1 MAHSSALVEALKR
14 ELKARGITY
23 AQVAKELRM
32 SEASIKRMFSQKNFT
47 LARLDQVCRV
57 ARLEVT
63 DLLRQADRGDDLI
76 SQLSYE
82 QEARIAADNKLL
94 LVAICAL
101 NHWTLA
107 QILAT
112 YELSKSECI
121 RLLAQLDRL
130 GIIRLLP
137 DNKIRPLVTR
147 AFSWLP
153 DGPIQRYFHSQV
165 QDDFFRSN
173 FDRPGETLL
182 LVNGMLSKASAASTI
197 TRLHHVAQEFRELH
211 NEDVR
216 LPMGER
222 SSVSL
227 LVAVR
232 RWELKAFH
240 DLRRQRK
247 NAPAPG
253 TQGRRPT

>member
-1 MAHSSALVEALKR
+1 MAHSSALVDALKR

-23 AQVAKELRM
+23 ARVAKEVRM

-47 LARLDQVCRV
+47 LARLDQICQV

-63 DLLRQADRGDDLI
+63 DLLRQADRGEDLL
-76 SQLSYE
+76 SQLTYE
-82 QEARIAADNKLL
+82 QETHIAADTRLL

-112 YELSKSECI
+112 YEISKAECI
-121 RLLAQLDRL
+121 KLLAQLDRL

-137 DNKIRPLVTR
+137 NNKIRPLVTR

-153 DGPIQRYFHSQV
+153 DGPIQRYFNSQV
-165 QDDFFRSN
+165 QENFFRSS
-173 FDRPGETLL
+173 FDRPGELLL
-182 LVNGMLSKASAASTI
+182 LVNGMLSKASAASMI
-197 TRLHHVAQEFRELH
+197 SRLHHVAQEFRDLH

-216 LPMGER
+216 LPFGER
-222 SSVSL
+222 SAMSL

-240 DLRRQRK
+240 DLRRRRK

-253 TQGRRPT
+253 AEGRRSP

>member
-1 MAHSSALVEALKR
+1 MAHSFALVDALKR

-23 AQVAKELRM
+23 ARVAKELRM

-47 LARLDQVCRV
+47 LARLDQVCQV

-63 DLLRQADRGDDLI
+63 DLLREADRGEDLI
-76 SQLSYE
+76 SQLTYE
-82 QEARIAADNKLL
+82 QEAKIVADNKLL

-101 NHWTLA
+101 NNWTLA
-107 QILAT
+107 QMLAT
-112 YELSKSECI
+112 YEIAKAECI
-121 RLLAQLDRL
+121 KLLAQLDRL

-137 DNKIRPLVTR
+137 NNKIRPLVTR

-153 DGPIQRYFHSQV
+153 DGPIQRYFHEQV
-165 QDDFFRSN
+165 QDDYFRSR
-173 FDRPGETLL
+173 FDRPGELLL

-197 TRLHHVAQEFRELH
+197 SRLRHVAQEFRDLH

-216 LPMGER
+216 LPFGER
-222 SSVSL
+222 SAVSL
-227 LVAVR
+227 LLAVR

-240 DLRRQRK
+240 DLRRRRK
-247 NAPAPG
+247 NVPAPG
-253 TQGRRPT
+253 TEGRRAS